1 MMAHLAGGT
10 MMISRRHLLASGAA
24 LSGSFLIGGC
34 GPRGARGAKAAD
46 VIVLGAGLS
55 GLHAAR
61 ILSAAGL
68 DVLVLEA
75 TDRIGGRMVTLD
87 HLPGAPEAGGEQVG
101 QGYARIRAE
110 AAALGLAFED
120 FAPSRFGEQLVVD
133 GTRIA
138 ASEWP
143 ASPLNRLPEALRGL
157 SPHQLFF
164 GLVARHNPLPDIY
177 AWREPDWQSHDI
189 PADDFVRSIGAD
201 DEAVRLMNATL
212 NAGELS
218 TYSMMNVWRSLAI
231 YNEERALG
239 PSQRVQG
246 GSQRLPEAM
255 AASLS
260 RPVRTGARV
269 MDIEADERGAAVML
283 ESGERL
289 RADFLV
295 SALPFPVL
303 RRLNL
308 SAPLSAPQAEAIDAL
323 PYTPII
329 QLHAEAETPFWEE
342 DGLAPEMWTN
352 TPLNRI
358 FARRD
363 GSGPTGMFTCWID
376 GLDAIAG
383 DSRSEA
389 SWQALVSDVFAQARP
404 ASEGRVQVREIVRWT
419 PSNRLVGGA
428 YMHWAPGQ
436 ISRWAEPM
444 IRPAG
449 RLFFA
454 GEHAS
459 HLHTGMEGAMEAGER
474 AAVDILDMA
483 GI

>member
-1 MMAHLAGGT
+1 MRL
-10 MMISRRHLLASGAA
+10 SRRAMLSGGAA
-24 LSGSFLIGGC
+24 LAGSFALQGC
-34 GPRGARGAKAAD
+34 GPRGDRAARDAD

-61 ILSAAGL
+61 ILSAAGM

-75 TDRIGGRMVTLD
+75 SSRIGGRMVTLD

-101 QGYARIRAE
+101 RGYARVHAE
-110 AAALGLAFED
+110 AAALGLEFED

-133 GTRIA
+133 GQRIA

-143 ASPLNRLPEALRGL
+143 TSELNRLPEPMRAM

-164 GLVARHNPLPDIY
+164 GLVARHNPLPDVY
-177 AWREPDWQSHDI
+177 AWREAAAQSHDI
-189 PADDFVRSIGAD
+189 AAEAFVRSLGAN
-201 DEAVRLMNATL
+201 DEAVRLMDATL
-212 NAGELS
+212 NAGRLS
-218 TYSMMNVWRSLAI
+218 TYSMMNVWRSLAL
-231 YNEERALG
+231 YNTERELG
-239 PSQRVQG
+239 PSQRVRG

-255 AASLS
+255 AASLP

-269 MDIEADERGAAVML
+269 AAIEADEAGAMVRL
-283 ESGERL
+283 DSGEAL

-303 RRLNL
+303 RALDV
-308 SAPLSAPQAEAIDAL
+308 SAPLSAAQADAIQGL
-323 PYTPII
+323 PYTPIV
-329 QLHAEAETPFWEE
+329 QLHIEAETPFWEQ

-352 TPLNRI
+352 SPLNRI

-363 GSGPTGMFTCWID
+363 ANGPTGMFTCWID
-376 GLDAIAG
+376 GIDALAADG
-383 DSRSEA
+383 RSEA
-389 SWQALVSDVFAQARP
+389 ELQAIVSEVFASARP
-404 ASEGRVQVREIVRWT
+404 ASEGRLRLREVIRWT
-419 PSNRLVGGA
+419 PSNARAGGA

-436 ISRWAEPM
+436 ISRWAEAM

-449 RLFFA
+449 RLFIA

-474 AAVDILDMA
+474 AAIDILDLA
-483 GI
+483 GA

>member
-1 MMAHLAGGT
+1 MR
-10 MMISRRHLLASGAA
+10 ISRRHLLASGAA
-24 LSGSFLIGGC
+24 LSGSVLIGGC
-34 GPRGARGAKAAD
+34 GPRGDRGGKAAD

-61 ILSAAGL
+61 LLSAAGM

-75 TDRIGGRMVTLD
+75 SSRIGGRMVTLD

-101 QGYARIRAE
+101 RGYARIHAE
-110 AAALGLAFED
+110 AAQLGLEFED

-133 GTRIA
+133 GTRIPA
-138 ASEWP
+138 AEWP
-143 ASPLNRLPEALRGL
+143 ASPLNRLPEPLRAL

-164 GLVARHNPLPDIY
+164 GLVARHNPLPDVY
-177 AWREPDWQSHDI
+177 AWREPDWQAHDI
-189 PADDFVRSIGAD
+189 AAEDFVRSLGANG
-201 DEAVRLMNATL
+201 EAVRLMNATL
-212 NAGELS
+212 NAGQLS
-218 TYSMMNVWRSLAI
+218 TYSMMNVWRSLAV
-231 YNEERALG
+231 YNEERELG
-239 PSQRVQG
+239 PSQRVRG

-255 AASLS
+255 AASLP

-269 MDIEADERGAAVML
+269 VAVDADETGAAVRL
-283 ESGERL
+283 ENGETL

-303 RRLNL
+303 HALDV
-308 SAPLSAPQAEAIDAL
+308 SAPFSAPQADAIAGL
-323 PYTPII
+323 PYTPIV
-329 QLHAEAETPFWEE
+329 QLHIEAETPFWEV

-352 TPLNRI
+352 SPLNRI

-363 GSGPTGMFTCWID
+363 ADGPTGMFTCWID
-376 GLDAIAG
+376 GVDALSADG
-383 DSRSEA
+383 RSEA
-389 SWQALVSDVFAQARP
+389 ELQAIVSDVFASARP
-404 ASEGRVQVREIVRWT
+404 ASEGRLRLREVIRWT
-419 PSNRLVGGA
+419 PSNARAGGA

-449 RLFFA
+449 RLFIA

-474 AAVDILDMA
+474 AAIDILDLA
-483 GI
+483 GA

>member
-1 MMAHLAGGT
+1 
-10 MMISRRHLLASGAA
+10 MISRRHLLASGAA

-34 GPRGARGAKAAD
+34 GPRGGRGAKAAD

-61 ILSAAGL
+61 ILSGAGL

-75 TDRIGGRMVTLD
+75 SQRIGGRMVTLD

-101 QGYARIRAE
+101 RGYARIRAE
-110 AAALGLAFED
+110 AAALGLEFED
-120 FAPSRFGEQLVVD
+120 FARSRFGEQLVVD

-138 ASEWP
+138 GGEWP
-143 ASPLNRLPEALRGL
+143 TSPLNRLPDPLRNL

-164 GLVARHNPLPDIY
+164 GLVARHNPLPDVY

-189 PADDFVRSIGAD
+189 AAEDFVRSIGAD

-212 NAGELS
+212 NASELS
-218 TYSMMNVWRSLAI
+218 TYSMMNVWRSLAV
-231 YNEERALG
+231 YNEERELG
-239 PSQRVQG
+239 PSQRVGG

-255 AASLS
+255 AASLP

-283 ESGERL
+283 QSGERL

-303 RRLNL
+303 RLLNL
-308 SAPLSAPQAEAIDAL
+308 SAPRSAPQAEAIAGL

-329 QLHAEAETPFWEE
+329 QLHVEAETPFWEA

-352 TPLNRI
+352 SPLNRI

-363 GSGPTGMFTCWID
+363 ASGPTGMFTCWID
-376 GLDAIAG
+376 GLDAMAG
-383 DSRSEA
+383 NNRSEA
-389 SWQALVSDVFAQARP
+389 EWQALVSDVFAQARP
-404 ASEGRVQVREIVRWT
+404 ASEGRVALREIVRWT
-419 PSNRLVGGA
+419 PSNWLAGGA

-449 RLFFA
+449 RLFIA

-474 AAVDILDMA
+474 AAVDILELA
-483 GI
+483 GA

>member
-1 MMAHLAGGT
+1 MTLRRRESVFSRRDILAGG
-10 MMISRRHLLASGAA
+10 AA
-24 LSGSFLIGGC
+24 LAGLFAIGGC
-34 GPRGARGAKAAD
+34 GPRADRGAKAAD

-61 ILSAAGL
+61 ILSGAGL

-75 TDRIGGRMVTLD
+75 SDRIGGRLVTLD

-101 QGYARIRAE
+101 QGYARVRAE
-110 AAALGLAFED
+110 AAALNLAFED
-120 FAPSRFGEQLVVD
+120 FPPARFGEQLGID
-133 GTRIA
+133 GKLIA
-138 ASEWP
+138 AADWP
-143 ASPLNRLPEALRGL
+143 ASVHNGLPEPLRGI

-164 GLVARHNPLPDIY
+164 ALVARHNPLPDVY
-177 AWREPDWQSHDI
+177 AWRDARWQDHDV
-189 PADDFVRSIGAD
+189 AAEDFLRTLGAN
-201 DEAVRLMNATL
+201 DEAIRLMDATL
-212 NAGELS
+212 NAGRLA
-218 TYSMMNVWRSLAI
+218 TYSMMNVWRTVTLFNA
-231 YNEERALG
+231 ERELG
-239 PSQRVQG
+239 PSQRLAA

-255 AASLS
+255 ASGLA

-269 MDIEADERGAAVML
+269 ASIEVDETGGSIRL
-283 ESGERL
+283 ESGEAL

-303 RRLNL
+303 RRLAL
-308 SAPLSAPQAEAIDAL
+308 SAPLNAAQAEAIAGL

-329 QLHAEAETPFWEE
+329 QLHVEAQTPFWER

-352 TPLNRI
+352 SPLNRI

-363 GSGPTGMFTCWID
+363 AAGPTGMFTCWID
-376 GLDAIAG
+376 GIDAMEG
-383 DSRSEA
+383 DNRSEA
-389 SWQALVSDVFAQARP
+389 EWQALLAETFARLRP
-404 ASEGRVQVREIVRWT
+404 ASEGRIALREVVRWT
-419 PSNRLVGGA
+419 PSNPLAGGA

-436 ISRWAEPM
+436 VARWAEPM

-449 RLFFA
+449 RLFLA

-474 AAVDILDMA
+474 AAVGILELA
-483 GI
+483 GA